1 MRGHQSSESQCH
13 ADNDH
18 DLMIVHI
25 SPPHVWQQKGVELVD
40 IHRTRY
46 KSSQSL
52 WDHQLLPQQLSSES
66 RRSYL

>member
-1 MRGHQSSESQCH
+1 MRGHQPSVSQCH

-18 DLMIVHI
+18 DFIIVHI
-25 SPPHVWQQKGVELVD
+25 SPPRVWQQKGVELVD
-40 IHRTRY
+40 IHRTHY

-52 WDHQLLPQQLSSES
+52 RRHQLLPQQLSSES

>member
-1 MRGHQSSESQCH
+1 MRGHQSSVSQCH

-40 IHRTRY
+40 IHRTHY
-46 KSSQSL
+46 EIINYC
-52 WDHQLLPQQLSSES
+52 HN
-66 RRSYL
+66 SYPVKAVGAICEDLR